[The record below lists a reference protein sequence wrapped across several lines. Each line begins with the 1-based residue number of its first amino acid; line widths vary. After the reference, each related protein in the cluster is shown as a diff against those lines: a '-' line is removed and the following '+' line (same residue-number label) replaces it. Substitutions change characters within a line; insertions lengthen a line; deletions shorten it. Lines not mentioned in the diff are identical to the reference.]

1 MNTKQFPGSVNFHLL
16 AECNMSCRYCFA
28 PKPSR
33 LSLNEQLQIVRL
45 IGEYYRTHQVPN
57 AKITF
62 VGGEPLL
69 NKGLPTLI
77 KTAKGYG
84 LTTMIVSNGSLLS
97 RAFFDDCDGS
107 LDWVGLSLDS
117 LSMPCNQQIGRVD
130 NRGTAID
137 EAYYRKIV
145 TLVHEAGC
153 RLKINTVVSRY
164 NCEEDLNAFVEWAK
178 PDRWKILQVLS
189 VDGVNDADAQSFLLE
204 SDKFEAFVLRHK
216 QYAQVVESNA
226 DMIGS
231 YLMIS
236 PDGRFFDN
244 RKGYTYSK
252 PILSVGLEVAFNNV
266 YFDYQ
271 SFVDRGGNYCA

>member
-16 AECNMSCRYCFA
+16 AKCNMSCRYCFA
-28 PKPSR
+28 PKCPNLR
-33 LSLNEQLQIVRL
+33 LNEQLQIVRL

-77 KTAKGYG
+77 KTAKEYG

-97 RAFFDDCDGS
+97 RAFFEECDGS

-117 LSMPCNQQIGRVD
+117 LSMQCNRQIGRVD
-130 NRGTAID
+130 RKRPATD
-137 EAYYRKIV
+137 EAYYRKIIA
-145 TLVHEAGC
+145 LVHEAGC

-164 NCEEDLNAFVEWAK
+164 NYEEDLNAFVEWAK
-178 PDRWKILQVLS
+178 PDRWKILQVLC

-204 SDKFEAFVLRHK
+204 SDEFDAFVLRHK
-216 QYAQVVESNA
+216 QYAQVVETND

-236 PDGRFFDN
+236 PNGRFFDN

-252 PILSVGLEVAFNNV
+252 PILSVGLEEAFSSID
-266 YFDYQ
+266 FDYQ
-271 SFVDRGGNYCA
+271 SFVDRGGNY